1 LIPVVLEK
9 DGIDPVRAVRA
20 EKIQPRAA
28 GLEIPI
34 HSQLIDSI
42 RLARIVELDVKL
54 HTVPF
59 ADMSGI
65 EEGRSAALRAQP
77 R

>member
-1 LIPVVLEK
+1 
-9 DGIDPVRAVRA
+9 
-20 EKIQPRAA
+20 
-28 GLEIPI
+28 
-34 HSQLIDSI
+34 
-42 RLARIVELDVKL
+42 VKL
-54 HTVPF
+54 HTVQF